1 MVEIT
6 AFNEVSVALWEL
18 FEAIITSNEGL
29 RMSLLG
35 SSFTFPLIAYRIE
48 NHRVGCWIQ
57 GNYFPVMNVE
67 MKCQICGITRHTG

>member
-29 RMSLLG
+29 
-35 SSFTFPLIAYRIE
+35 E
-48 NHRVGCWIQ
+48 NVATWIIF
-57 GNYFPVMNVE
+57 YISVD
-67 MKCQICGITRHTG
+67 RLSY